1 MLTAA
6 FALSAILTALPGSGG
21 SKWTVS
27 FTRREICVWAGT
39 TVTLPCW
46 YDYPSGHTVR
56 RVMWFRVSGRREFAH
71 HSDSSLVS
79 MSYRGR
85 TKYTGSHKSCGIQ
98 ITNVKLGDAGQ
109 YHFRFET
116 DHPQGRWTSPDTV
129 SLFVTELQVQVHP
142 ARTDNMFGSGETVY
156 LGCMARGC
164 AAEGRSLALYRNGIN
179 LGSPE
184 KWLTI
189 YNFDSQHAGTY
200 TCRPIPPQ
208 NVQSPSLALALGH
221 APRSTVIEV
230 SLMGVVVEGVSV
242 TMTCSS
248 SGAPAVESYAWFKD
262 RESGSIP
269 DSFRP
274 QLHLKRVS
282 HTDRGE
288 YFCVAR
294 NPLGT
299 ERSKPVLLNVT
310 CKGLAVGIY
319 TCL

>member
-1 MLTAA
+1 MRTPCTHFWLHQYCLW
-6 FALSAILTALPGSGG
+6 FLPGSGG

-129 SLFVTELQVQVHP
+129 SLFVT
-142 ARTDNMFGSGETVY
+142 G
-156 LGCMARGC
+156 
-164 AAEGRSLALYRNGIN
+164 
-179 LGSPE
+179 
-184 KWLTI
+184 
-189 YNFDSQHAGTY
+189 
-200 TCRPIPPQ
+200 
-208 NVQSPSLALALGH
+208 QSPILH
-221 APRSTVIEV
+221 IKTTFVILV
-230 SLMGVVVEGVSV
+230 
-242 TMTCSS
+242 
-248 SGAPAVESYAWFKD
+248 
-262 RESGSIP
+262 
-269 DSFRP
+269 
-274 QLHLKRVS
+274 HLITS
-282 HTDRGE
+282 Q
-288 YFCVAR
+288 
-294 NPLGT
+294 
-299 ERSKPVLLNVT
+299 
-310 CKGLAVGIY
+310 
-319 TCL
+319 